1 MSPHEALAG
10 GEYVIRRARH
20 EDVESARTLMFDTFY
35 RVMGH
40 GYVPEWHADVI
51 DMHRAY
57 FETPGHALFVAVLGT
72 EVVGTASVRASG
84 PQSPPHPQW
93 IAERYGTPTTAQIF
107 RTYVR
112 EEHQRRGI
120 ARALVEKSCEF
131 VAETGRYDTIYL
143 HTNPAIAGAEPF
155 WRSVAK
161 EVCDARGAGDFSP
174 TIHFEIPVPPRDL
187 PST

>member
-1 MSPHEALAG
+1 MSPLG
-10 GEYVIRRARH
+10 PLVRGECVIRRARH
-20 EDVESARTLMFDTFY
+20 EDIESARTLMFDTFY
-35 RVMGH
+35 RVLGH

-51 DMHRAY
+51 DMQRAY

-131 VAETGRYDTIYL
+131 IADTGRYDTIYL
-143 HTNPAIAGAEPF
+143 HTNPAIEGAEPF
-155 WRSVAK
+155 WRSVAE
-161 EVCDARGAGDFSP
+161 EVCDARGAGDVSP
-174 TIHFEIPVPPRDL
+174 ALHFEIPVRPTD
-187 PST
+187 SHSA